1 VRLLLL
7 FQRPFTRNVKR
18 ALPIVYIFPGDIV
31 PIEVFHLVSVLQIK
45 FAVDSRSM
53 YDVCMMSIW
62 FVGTSSFLP

>member
-31 PIEVFHLVSVLQIK
+31 PIEVFIL
-45 FAVDSRSM
+45 FRCSRSNLPLT
-53 YDVCMMSIW
+53 VVACMMSIW